1 VIPRFLHEER
11 ENRGHDLLPFT
22 GQSAGLV
29 HDIPSAADLVTR
41 LIAEAETSLE
51 SATSAALAGQS

>member
-1 VIPRFLHEER
+1 VR

-29 HDIPSAADLVTR
+29 HDIPSAADLVAR
-41 LIAEAETSLE
+41 LIAEAASSLE
-51 SATSAALAGQS
+51 SASAAALDRRS